1 MWFIKTILDLKTEM
15 CTSHITN
22 HLYLGSN
29 IVPQGCEERLLMIF
43 ILYPTEKRG
52 STIAF
57 VN

>member
-1 MWFIKTILDLKTEM
+1 MYKSV

-29 IVPQGCEERLLMIF
+29 TVPQGCEERLLMIL
-43 ILYPTEKRG
+43 ILYPTEKQG
-52 STIAF
+52 CTITV